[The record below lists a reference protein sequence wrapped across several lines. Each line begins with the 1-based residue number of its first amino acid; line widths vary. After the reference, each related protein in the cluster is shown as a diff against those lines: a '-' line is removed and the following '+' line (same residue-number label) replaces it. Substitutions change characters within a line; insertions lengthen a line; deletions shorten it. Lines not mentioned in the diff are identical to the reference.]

1 MKRQLEWA
9 ILGGLILFM
18 SFTSGF
24 GPVRAFL
31 STPVG
36 KAAGLAAVVYVFKY
50 VSAPIGLL
58 LAIHVARCSRM
69 MEGVD
74 ETLAEPT
81 EMCQCDPDFTY
92 NSGTKMCEK
101 PGAQSKP
108 PAKCTCIPGE
118 TWDDTEKKCKTKPVE
133 SASLPPPTAMP
144 PSGGAADLATVQAQA
159 ASLPPSSVPETTG
172 SAASAAMASAPPTAT
187 PAAPEKFTPMDSPM
201 IRGKQYSPW

>member
-50 VSAPIGLL
+50 VSAPIGLVL
-58 LAIHVARCSRM
+58 GVLVAQRCRSW
-69 MEGVD
+69 EGVD

-133 SASLPPPTAMP
+133 SAPTAMP
-144 PSGGAADLATVQAQA
+144 SSGGAADLATVQAQA

-172 SAASAAMASAPPTAT
+172 SAAGAAMASAPPTAT

>member
-9 ILGGLILFM
+9 ILGGLILIL
-18 SFTSGF
+18 SFRPGLL
-24 GPVRAFL
+24 PVL
-31 STPVG
+31 STPVSRL
-36 KAAGLAAVVYVFKY
+36 AGLAAVVYVFKY
-50 VSAPIGLL
+50 VSAPIGLVL
-58 LAIHVARCSRM
+58 GVLVAQRCRSW
-69 MEGVD
+69 EGVD

-133 SASLPPPTAMP
+133 SASPPPTAMP
-144 PSGGAADLATVQAQA
+144 SSGGAADLATVQAQA

>member
-133 SASLPPPTAMP
+133 SASPPPTAMP
-144 PSGGAADLATVQAQA
+144 SSGGAADLATVQAQA

>member
-133 SASLPPPTAMP
+133 SVPTAMP

>member
-133 SASLPPPTAMP
+133 SVPPSAMP